1 MKCVTCQGTDI
12 NEVLVDEEIRQGN
25 NVIFVPVHV
34 LKCSQCGE
42 RYYDL
47 KTTRYLERIRQEV
60 LKNGAA
66 DLEEIGKV
74 LRYKD
79 VAEAA

>member
-12 NEVLVDEEIRQGN
+12 REAIVDEEIRHGN

-47 KTTRYLERIRQEV
+47 KTTRFLERVRQEV
-60 LKNGAA
+60 RTKGVV

-74 LRYKD
+74 LRYKE
-79 VAEAA
+79 VVEAA